1 MLLQHKDLLNQLQFD
16 HQIFWSRWMSIFFT
30 KVLRKDADIQY
41 VLFFD
46 IRGRT
51 QLREEIYE
59 NRVIRYTNGIK
70 PVIIG
75 DS

>member
-1 MLLQHKDLLNQLQFD
+1 MDQPTALIYTPRQVTK
-16 HQIFWSRWMSIFFT
+16 FFT
-30 KVLRKDADIQY
+30 QVLRKDADIQY

-46 IRGRT
+46 IRRRT

>member
-1 MLLQHKDLLNQLQFD
+1 MTRVRLNVN
-16 HQIFWSRWMSIFFT
+16 IFT
-30 KVLRKDADIQY
+30 QVLRKDADIQY

-46 IRGRT
+46 IRRRT